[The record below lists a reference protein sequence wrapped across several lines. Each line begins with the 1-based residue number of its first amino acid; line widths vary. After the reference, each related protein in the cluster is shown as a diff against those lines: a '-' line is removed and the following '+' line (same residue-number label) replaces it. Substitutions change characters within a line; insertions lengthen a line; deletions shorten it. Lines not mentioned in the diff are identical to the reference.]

1 MLSKTRPPVVQ
12 NASAGKG
19 LCFQVG
25 AGSGSWHNLQ
35 KQRSSF
41 YANIPRKQNWGG
53 GGRETGCTNSL
64 TAFFS
69 PEIPAGYEWGVRADV
84 PCSDMLMIVPRRS
97 RMPSSTA

>member
-53 GGRETGCTNSL
+53 GGGEKQDAP
-64 TAFFS
+64 TAS
-69 PEIPAGYEWGVRADV
+69 P
-84 PCSDMLMIVPRRS
+84 L
-97 RMPSSTA
+97 SSPLRFPQGMSGG